1 METQTVDVPVWMGI
15 LMFIAGLAITIAMA
29 KYVAS
34 REKRRSAMKPKS
46 IG

>member
-29 KYVAS
+29 KYVAR
-34 REKRRSAMKPKS
+34 REKRRSAMKAKS